1 MDYFH
6 AVDSNTV
13 KTIVMK
19 SAPKSCSLDP
29 IPSDLLQQHIDDIID
44 VMTNLINASLRDGVV
59 PPAFK
64 TAAITPLIKKPSLDP
79 NNLKN
84 FRPVSNLPFISKILE
99 KVVLEQLK
107 NHLGKN
113 NLVEPFQSAYREN
126 HCTETALLR
135 ITCDLLNAADEGM
148 VPILSLLD
156 LSAAFDTLDHHIM
169 LQRLSLSF
177 GLSGTVLKWFS
188 SYLTGRHF
196 FVIIDG
202 IKSDLTPLEF
212 GVPQGSVLGP
222 MLYTL
227 YTLPLG
233 NVIRQH
239 LTPFHMYAD
248 DTQLYMS
255 AKPSD
260 TTKLIMNVQSCIEAV
275 KAWMAPK
282 NSR

>member
-1 MDYFH
+1 M
-6 AVDSNTV
+6 S
-13 KTIVMK
+13 
-19 SAPKSCSLDP
+19 
-29 IPSDLLQQHIDDIID
+29 
-44 VMTNLINASLRDGVV
+44 
-59 PPAFK
+59 
-64 TAAITPLIKKPSLDP
+64 
-79 NNLKN
+79 
-84 FRPVSNLPFISKILE
+84 
-99 KVVLEQLK
+99 
-107 NHLGKN
+107 
-113 NLVEPFQSAYREN
+113 
-126 HCTETALLR
+126 
-135 ITCDLLNAADEGM
+135 
-148 VPILSLLD
+148 ILSLLD

-248 DTQLYMS
+248 DTCNEWDVTVFNCCSYDSSLLCLYNYV
-255 AKPSD
+255 PV
-260 TTKLIMNVQSCIEAV
+260 IV
-275 KAWMAPK
+275 
-282 NSR
+282 